1 MDISDRKIGQT
12 WSSFVRFRPA
22 ALSIEAKRTMERP
35 MTNAR
40 TGFGCG
46 EGAIQ
51 VKSREVTQPPMSSLL
66 DLIEQTHF
74 LRMLLADPDRVVPPG
89 KSLLSMLTNAKEKD
103 SAILDG
109 VTQVA
114 HRAFWDE
121 VCSNAPVIIQSNI
134 LRRL

>member
-1 MDISDRKIGQT
+1 
-12 WSSFVRFRPA
+12 
-22 ALSIEAKRTMERP
+22 MERP

-40 TGFGCG
+40 TGFGWG
-46 EGAIQ
+46 EGDIQ
-51 VKSREVTQPPMSSLL
+51 VKNRAVTQPPMSSLL

-74 LRMLLADPDRVVPPG
+74 LRMLLTNPDRVIPPG
-89 KSLLSMLTNAKEKD
+89 KSLLSMLTNARFNEEKD

-121 VCSNAPVIIQSNI
+121 VGSNAPVSISA
-134 LRRL
+134 

>member
-1 MDISDRKIGQT
+1 
-12 WSSFVRFRPA
+12 
-22 ALSIEAKRTMERP
+22 

-40 TGFGCG
+40 TGFGWG

-51 VKSREVTQPPMSSLL
+51 VKSRGVTQPPMTSRL

-74 LRMLLADPDRVVPPG
+74 LRMLLADPDRVIPPG
-89 KSLLSMLTNAKEKD
+89 KSLLSMLTNAKFNEQKD

-121 VCSNAPVIIQSNI
+121 VCSNAPVIISSLI
-134 LRRL
+134 YFKGSRLALFSFTFSSIA